1 MVRIGAFTAITDGG
15 RYLTYL
21 PGVRTLSVLARQPS
35 SALRERARGVVGGE
49 EPATSGLRSTR
60 RAES

>member
-1 MVRIGAFTAITDGG
+1 MVRIGAFTAIADGG

-35 SALRERARGVVGGE
+35 SAMRERARGVEAGE
-49 EPATSGLRSTR
+49 ERLRRAPRSIP